1 MSRFVLH
8 TIIALSLITQAS
20 TLQAADP
27 SPGKQVEQS
36 FAVDGAE
43 VPYLL
48 YLPKN
53 YKEGGEALPVILF
66 LHGRGESNGP
76 LSIVAKW
83 GPPRMA
89 ARGENLTYILISPQC
104 PREDRWSSETQ
115 QQRVMKLLEAMTLKF
130 NGDKQRTYLTGLSM
144 GGYGSWAL
152 AASQPHRF
160 AAIAP
165 ICGKGDPSQAAK
177 MINIPIWAWHGDN
190 DGAVDFQHSVDMVD
204 AIKAAG
210 GQKVRFTT
218 LEGIGHNSWSAA
230 YATPQLFK
238 WFDQHLAAPTR
249 PSRGN

>member
-1 MSRFVLH
+1 MSRFVLYA
-8 TIIALSLITQAS
+8 IVALLLMIQTS
-20 TLQAADP
+20 TSQAAEP

-36 FAVDGAE
+36 FQVDGVQ

-48 YLPKN
+48 YLPKD
-53 YKEGGEALPVILF
+53 YKKGGDPLPMMLF

-83 GPPRMA
+83 GPPSMV
-89 ARGENLTYILISPQC
+89 ARGDTLTYILISPQC
-104 PREDRWSSETQ
+104 PKKDRWSSETQ
-115 QQRVMKLLEAMTLKF
+115 QQRVLKLLEAMTSKF
-130 NGDKQRTYLTGLSM
+130 NGDKRRTYLTGLSM

-165 ICGKGDPSQAAK
+165 ICGKGDPSQASK

-190 DGAVDFQHSVDMVD
+190 DSAVDFQHSVKMVE

-238 WFDQHLAAPTR
+238 WFDQHKLP
-249 PSRGN
+249 N

>member
-1 MSRFVLH
+1 
-8 TIIALSLITQAS
+8 
-20 TLQAADP
+20 
-27 SPGKQVEQS
+27 VEQS
-36 FAVDGAE
+36 FQLDGEE

-48 YLPKN
+48 YLPKE
-53 YKEGGEALPVILF
+53 YHEGGEAHPVMLF

-89 ARGENLTYILISPQC
+89 ARGVNLPYILVSPQC
-104 PREDRWSSETQ
+104 PRNDRWSSETQ
-115 QQRVMKLLEAMTLKF
+115 QQRVLKLLEAMTRKY
-130 NGDKQRTYLTGLSM
+130 NGDRRRTYLTGLSM

-152 AASQPHRF
+152 AASQPQRF

-177 MINIPIWAWHGDN
+177 MTHIPIWVWHGD
-190 DGAVDFQHSVDMVD
+190 DDSAVDFQHSVDMVE

-210 GQKVRFTT
+210 GQQVRFTT

-230 YATPQLFK
+230 YATPQLFS
-238 WFDQHLAAPTR
+238 WFDQHTL
-249 PSRGN
+249 SN